1 MSLLLPYV
9 ATKATLHPEIDRK
22 NCSKDYCEQKETQIV
37 FSRFTN
43 VLGLLLSMF
52 GLWASD
58 QQVSDF
64 VGFAYQGKDFVFRF
78 IIEYSSL
85 KDLGP

>member
-9 ATKATLHPEIDRK
+9 ATKAKLHLEIDRK
-22 NCSKDYCEQKETQIV
+22 NCSKDYREQKETQII

-43 VLGLLLSMF
+43 VLGLFLSMF

-64 VGFAYQGKDFVFRF
+64 VGFA
-78 IIEYSSL
+78 
-85 KDLGP
+85 